1 MLVRD
6 RKKTKKTQEVIIKF
20 LQNNKSGH
28 LKENMA
34 PEIMNINKHMNKL
47 IKQLDEIKT
56 IKIDIQKNIH
66 KNRCKNEVSEGKIII
81 IEKWIKRARK

>member
-1 MLVRD
+1 
-6 RKKTKKTQEVIIKF
+6 
-20 LQNNKSGH
+20 
-28 LKENMA
+28 
-34 PEIMNINKHMNKL
+34 MNKL

-81 IEKWIKRARK
+81 IEK

>member
-1 MLVRD
+1 LLVRD

-34 PEIMNINKHMNKL
+34 PEIMNIL
-47 IKQLDEIKT
+47 I
-56 IKIDIQKNIH
+56 N
-66 KNRCKNEVSEGKIII
+66 
-81 IEKWIKRARK
+81 KWINW